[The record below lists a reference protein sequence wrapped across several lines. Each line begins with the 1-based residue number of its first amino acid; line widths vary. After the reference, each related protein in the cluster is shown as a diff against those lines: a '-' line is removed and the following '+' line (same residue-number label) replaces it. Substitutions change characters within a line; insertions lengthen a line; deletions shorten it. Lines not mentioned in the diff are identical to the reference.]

1 MSIGTAPCAENS
13 GNEDTMHLHEGQPLV
28 VRGRPLAESHAVA
41 IMMHGRGRTTD
52 DILELATRI
61 GNNAFTYLAPT
72 AQDNTWYP
80 YGFMETIEKNEPFLS
95 SALAVY
101 DALIA
106 RLLAQGFSKE
116 QIILLGFSQGAC
128 LTAEYAVRHADR
140 YGGIV
145 LFTGGLIGP
154 PGTSW
159 PYPGSFQGTP
169 IFLGTSDID
178 GFVPLARV
186 QESAAIFA
194 QMGAQVTE
202 RVYPGMD
209 HLVND
214 DEIAIARTILQAIS
228 A

>member
-1 MSIGTAPCAENS
+1 
-13 GNEDTMHLHEGQPLV
+13 HHEGQPLV
-28 VRGRPLAESHAVA
+28 VRGRSLEESHAVA

-52 DILELATRI
+52 DILELANRI
-61 GNNAFTYLAPT
+61 GNSAFTYLAPT
-72 AQDNTWYP
+72 AKDNTWYP
-80 YGFMETIEKNEPFLS
+80 YGFMEAIEKNEPFLS
-95 SALAVY
+95 SALAIY
-101 DALIA
+101 DALIGQ
-106 RLLAQGFSKE
+106 LLEKGFSKQ

-159 PYPGSFQGTP
+159 HYPGSFQGTP

-178 GFVPLARV
+178 GFVPRERV
-186 QESAAIFA
+186 QESAAIFE
-194 QMGAQVTE
+194 QMRAQVIE

-209 HLVND
+209 HIVND
-214 DEIAIARTILQAIS
+214 DEIAIAQAIMQAVS

>member
-1 MSIGTAPCAENS
+1 
-13 GNEDTMHLHEGQPLV
+13 MHPHPHEEQPLIT
-28 VRGRPLAESHAVA
+28 RGRPLAESHAVA

-52 DILELATRI
+52 DILDLAARI

-72 AQDNTWYP
+72 AKDNTWYP
-80 YGFMETIEKNEPFLS
+80 FGFMERLENNEPFLS
-95 SALAVY
+95 SALAIY
-101 DALIA
+101 DALIQE
-106 RLLAQGFSKE
+106 LLGKGFSRQ
-116 QIILLGFSQGAC
+116 QIVLLGFSQGAC

-154 PGTSW
+154 KGTQWSHS
-159 PYPGSFQGTP
+159 GLFLETP

-178 GFVPLARV
+178 SFVPLERV
-186 QESAAIFA
+186 QESAAMFR
-194 QMGAQVTE
+194 QMGAQVIE

-209 HLVND
+209 HIVND
-214 DEIAIARTILQAIS
+214 DEIAVARAILQKVS

>member
-1 MSIGTAPCAENS
+1 
-13 GNEDTMHLHEGQPLV
+13 MHHHEGQPFV
-28 VRGRPLAESHAVA
+28 VRGRSLEESHAVA

-52 DILELATRI
+52 DILELANRI
-61 GNNAFTYLAPT
+61 GNSAFTYLAPT
-72 AQDNTWYP
+72 AKDNTWYP
-80 YGFMETIEKNEPFLS
+80 YGFMEAIEKNEPFLS
-95 SALAVY
+95 SALAIY
-101 DALIA
+101 DALIGQ
-106 RLLAQGFSKE
+106 LLEKGFSKQ

-159 PYPGSFQGTP
+159 HYPGSFQGTP

-178 GFVPLARV
+178 GFVPRERV
-186 QESAAIFA
+186 QESAAIFE
-194 QMGAQVTE
+194 QMGAQVIE

-209 HLVND
+209 HIVND
-214 DEIAIARTILQAIS
+214 DEIAIAQAIMQAVS

>member
-1 MSIGTAPCAENS
+1 
-13 GNEDTMHLHEGQPLV
+13 MHHHEGQPLV
-28 VRGRPLAESHAVA
+28 VRGRSLEESHAVA

-52 DILELATRI
+52 DILELANRI
-61 GNNAFTYLAPT
+61 GNSAFTYLAPT
-72 AQDNTWYP
+72 AKDNTWYP
-80 YGFMETIEKNEPFLS
+80 YGFMEAIEKNEPFLS
-95 SALAVY
+95 SALAIY
-101 DALIA
+101 DALIGQ
-106 RLLAQGFSKE
+106 LLEKGFSKQ

-159 PYPGSFQGTP
+159 HYPGSFQGTP

-178 GFVPLARV
+178 GFVPRERV
-186 QESAAIFA
+186 QESAAIFE
-194 QMGAQVTE
+194 QMRAQVIE

-209 HLVND
+209 HIVND
-214 DEIAIARTILQAIS
+214 DEIAIAQAIMQAVS

>member
-1 MSIGTAPCAENS
+1 
-13 GNEDTMHLHEGQPLV
+13 MHHHEGQPLV
-28 VRGRPLAESHAVA
+28 VRGRSLEESHAVA

-52 DILELATRI
+52 DILELANRI
-61 GNNAFTYLAPT
+61 GNSAFTYLAPT
-72 AQDNTWYP
+72 AKDNTWYP
-80 YGFMETIEKNEPFLS
+80 YGFMEAIEKNEPFLS
-95 SALAVY
+95 SALAIY
-101 DALIA
+101 DALIGQ
-106 RLLAQGFSKE
+106 LLEKGFSKQ

-159 PYPGSFQGTP
+159 HYPGSFQGTP

-178 GFVPLARV
+178 GFVPRERV
-186 QESAAIFA
+186 QESAAIFE
-194 QMGAQVTE
+194 QMGAQVIE
-202 RVYPGMD
+202 RVYSSMD
-209 HLVND
+209 HIVND
-214 DEIAIARTILQAIS
+214 DEIAIARAIMQVAS